1 MDEKRD
7 KYRSVVRV
15 PFNVSHDSFGSVT
28 VHSRD
33 LSVGGIFAVH
43 EAGLNVPPVGSI
55 LDVQVAGVNGYGGDI
70 QAEVV
75 RIENEGEGFGLKFL
89 HVEYEDTEEA

>member
-7 KYRSVVRV
+7 RHRSTVRV
-15 PFNVSHDSFGSVT
+15 PFNVSHESFGSVT

-33 LSVGGIFAVH
+33 ISVGGIFAVNDI
-43 EAGLNVPPVGSI
+43 GMKIPPEGSI
-55 LDVQVAGVNGYGGDI
+55 IDVQVAGLGGYAGDI

-75 RIENEGEGFGLKFL
+75 RIDGEGEGFGLKFL
-89 HVEYEDTEEA
+89 YVDYEDTEEG

>member
-1 MDEKRD
+1 MNEKRD
-7 KYRSVVRV
+7 KHRSVVRV

-33 LSVGGIFAVH
+33 ISVGGIFAINDQN
-43 EAGLNVPPVGSI
+43 LDIPPEGSI
-55 LDVQVAGVNGYGGDI
+55 IDVQVAGLGGYAGDI

-75 RIENEGEGFGLKFL
+75 RVDGEGGGFGLKFL
-89 HVEYEDTEEA
+89 YVDYEDTEEA